1 MNTNRT
7 ARIPTYSRDPRS
19 GRGFARYVDPKT
31 KKRVRQWFPGEFGSA
46 ESRGSFR
53 EFILKFTGRHEA
65 TAARKNRERLKAIS
79 VAELMELWVADYAR
93 RFGERSKNVSAAVYA
108 AAAACRDHAVVR
120 AASFEA
126 GDLRAIR
133 ERLAAEDRLSRDGV
147 NRQVYAI
154 RRAFRWAREESL
166 IPASVPVD
174 LEAVRGVPRN
184 EGRSMPD
191 PTTADAEVA
200 KRIIEYLRTKPDKA
214 AAGRVVAFLRWTG
227 ARPSEANR
235 ATVGMLAADQSRLVI
250 PARLAKTSRDRVIP
264 LNAEA
269 RAVVDEA
276 ITAGGSINP
285 AAPIFQSSR
294 GKPFTSSGIL
304 QAMTKA
310 ADALGLPR
318 TTAYSLRRLA
328 ATEVLIATGSEA
340 AAAAVLGHSTR
351 SKVIERYTRNRADL
365 AVTGAES
372 IGRATMAG

>member
-1 MNTNRT
+1 
-7 ARIPTYSRDPRS
+7 
-19 GRGFARYVDPKT
+19 
-31 KKRVRQWFPGEFGSA
+31 
-46 ESRGSFR
+46 
-53 EFILKFTGRHEA
+53 
-65 TAARKNRERLKAIS
+65 
-79 VAELMELWVADYAR
+79 
-93 RFGERSKNVSAAVYA
+93 
-108 AAAACRDHAVVR
+108 
-120 AASFEA
+120 
-126 GDLRAIR
+126 
-133 ERLAAEDRLSRDGV
+133 
-147 NRQVYAI
+147 
-154 RRAFRWAREESL
+154 
-166 IPASVPVD
+166 
-174 LEAVRGVPRN
+174 
-184 EGRSMPD
+184 
-191 PTTADAEVA
+191 
-200 KRIIEYLRTKPDKA
+200 
-214 AAGRVVAFLRWTG
+214 
-227 ARPSEANR
+227 
-235 ATVGMLAADQSRLVI
+235 MLAADQSRLVI
-250 PARLAKTSRDRVIP
+250 PARLTKTSRDRVIP

-269 RAVVDEA
+269 RTVVDEA